1 MTRAGIFI
9 GVDKAGDL
17 PQLGDAAAGARR
29 MYEWALQQGVPDR
42 THARLITDS
51 GGRKVEPTEISN
63 AVESICNGA
72 GVDQLV
78 LYFAGHGVN
87 LQRGDRWLL
96 SDAPARSYA
105 AVNVKGSVELARMCG
120 IPHVVVISDACR
132 VAPQGIQ
139 NQNIEGI
146 EIFPNSSG
154 GDRSNPVDQFFA
166 CYLGRTA
173 AEIKDPKVETA
184 SYAALYTDALLDA
197 LLGSRP
203 DVLEPADPADGA
215 MYVKPWRLHDYL
227 ISEIPRRVK
236 ALKLETKVN
245 QNPDSII
252 TSRNSWVARVTTP
265 AGTTRGGR
273 GPVLA
278 SPPSAPP
285 PSLRT
290 LTREL
295 TAFAAERPHAEVE
308 LRLDGGVAAKIPG
321 AAQFAGALRRMSSP
335 FGPAHFET
343 QCGVKVRGARIV
355 HFTAPLASGT
365 LLGGAGDLLRIERID
380 GPGAS
385 VLLRFDNGTGCVVPV
400 VEGFLTAVTIDDG
413 DLVDVAVEPS
423 DNTPRWSFFSDRAE
437 EIRTLRAIAAAGS
450 REGSF
455 NLDVNGAEAVGR
467 RMQYGKGIDP
477 ALAIYA
483 AYAYHDFQLTDR
495 IREMSSVLSADTG
508 VTLFDLELLGRRLVG
523 ARLDRQQRVI
533 PFIPLL
539 SQGWSLLR
547 AHRVQLHPALADI
560 EDNMRAS
567 LWTQFDGRGI
577 EKLEGALLSGDLR

>member
-1 MTRAGIFI
+1 MTRAGVFI
-9 GVDKAGDL
+9 GVDRAGDL

-29 MYEWALQQGVPDR
+29 MYEWALYQGLPDR
-42 THARLITDS
+42 THARLITDD
-51 GGRKVEPTEISN
+51 GGRKVEPTEISD

-139 NQNIEGI
+139 NQNVEGI

-173 AEIKDPKVETA
+173 AEIKDPNVETA
-184 SYAALYTDALLDA
+184 SYSALYTDALLDA
-197 LLGSRP
+197 LLGSRQ
-203 DVLEPADPADGA
+203 DVLEPADPGDAA

-227 ISEIPRRVK
+227 VSEIPRRVK

-252 TSRNSWVARVTTP
+252 TSRNSWVARITTP
-265 AGTTRGGR
+265 AGTTRGKR
-273 GPVLA
+273 SAAARL
-278 SPPSAPP
+278 PPAPP

-295 TAFAAERPHAEVE
+295 TATAAEQQPAEVE
-308 LRLDGGVAAKIPG
+308 LRLDGGVAADIPG
-321 AAQFAGALRRMSSP
+321 AAQFAGALRRVSAR
-335 FGPAHFET
+335 FGPEHFET
-343 QCGVKVRGARIV
+343 QCGIKVRGARIV
-355 HFTAPLASGT
+355 QFTAPLASGT
-365 LLGGAGDLLRIERID
+365 LLGGTGDVLRIERLA
-380 GPGAS
+380 GAGAS

-413 DLVDVAVEPS
+413 DLVDVAYEPS
-423 DNTPRWSFFSDRAE
+423 DNSPRWSLFRDGAQD
-437 EIRTLRAIAAAGS
+437 IRTLRAIAATAS
-450 REGSF
+450 REGQF
-455 NLDVNGAEAVGR
+455 HLDVKDAEAVGR
-467 RMQYGKGIDP
+467 RMRYGKSVDP
-477 ALAIYA
+477 TLAIYA
-483 AYAYHDFQLTDR
+483 AYAYHDLQLTDR
-495 IREMSSVLSADTG
+495 IQEMSSVLSADVG
-508 VTLFDLELLGRRLVG
+508 VTFFDLELLGRRLVG

-533 PFIPLL
+533 PFVPLL

-547 AHRVQLHPALADI
+547 AHRVQLHPALSDI
-560 EDNMRAS
+560 GQHLRAS
-567 LWTQFDGRGI
+567 LWTQFDSRGI
-577 EKLEGALLSGDLR
+577 EKLAGALSSGDLR

>member
-9 GVDKAGDL
+9 GVDNAGDL

-29 MYEWALQQGVPDR
+29 MYEWALYQGLPER

-51 GGRKVEPTEISN
+51 GGRKVEPTEISG

-173 AEIKDPKVETA
+173 AEIKDPNIETA
-184 SYAALYTDALLDA
+184 SYSALYTDALLDA
-197 LLGSRP
+197 LLGSRQ
-203 DVLEPADPADGA
+203 DVLEPADPGDEA

-227 ISEIPRRVK
+227 ISEIPRRVR

-252 TSRNSWVARVTTP
+252 TSRNSWVARITMR

-273 GPVLA
+273 APVA
-278 SPPSAPP
+278 PPPSAPP
-285 PSLRT
+285 PTLRT

-295 TAFAAERPHAEVE
+295 TASAARQQPAEVE

-321 AAQFAGALRRMSSP
+321 AAQFAGALRRVSSP
-335 FGPAHFET
+335 FGPEHFET
-343 QCGVKVRGARIV
+343 QCGIKVRGARIV

-365 LLGGAGDLLRIERID
+365 LLGGTGDLLRIEGLD

-400 VEGFLTAVTIDDG
+400 VEGFLTAITIDEG
-413 DLVDVAVEPS
+413 DLVDVAYEPS
-423 DNTPRWSFFSDRAE
+423 DNSPRWRAFSDRAQD
-437 EIRTLRAIAAAGS
+437 IRTLRAIAATAS
-450 REGSF
+450 REGQF
-455 NLDVNGAEAVGR
+455 HLDVKDAEAVGR
-467 RMQYGKGIDP
+467 RMLYGNSVDP
-477 ALAIYA
+477 TLAVYA
-483 AYAYHDFQLTDR
+483 AYACHDLQLTDR
-495 IREMSSVLSADTG
+495 IREMSSSLSADIG
-508 VTLFDLELLGRRLVG
+508 VTFFDLELLGRRLVG

-533 PFIPLL
+533 PFVPLL
-539 SQGWSLLR
+539 SEGWSLLR
-547 AHRVQLHPALADI
+547 AHRVQMHPALSGI
-560 EDNMRAS
+560 EENMHAS
-567 LWTQFDGRGI
+567 LWTQFDSRGI